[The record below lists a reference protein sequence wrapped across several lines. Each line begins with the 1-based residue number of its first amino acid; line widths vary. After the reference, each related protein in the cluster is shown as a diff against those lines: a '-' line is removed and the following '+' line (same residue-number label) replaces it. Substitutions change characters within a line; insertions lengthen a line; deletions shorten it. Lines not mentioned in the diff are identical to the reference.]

1 MQTVEASSPIR
12 SSRYKKLTICPCCG
26 FKFTGDL
33 RAGCANCGA
42 RAVGEPLARPE
53 HELPSYGRA
62 LLVGVAGA
70 SALLAFLIATLTA
83 LLQRATLSF
92 DFWSLIASAE
102 TAAWRLK
109 WLALPFAVVSIWLG
123 WRICES
129 IRKEPVRFMG
139 SRVAQGGLIAS
150 VSFALLVATF
160 IGITVP
166 ERLRQ
171 HERGVE
177 AGYRARL
184 YTHNRAFMEYRARFG
199 TFPAD
204 ISDLRNLPDADGS
217 IAELIRHAEQTSYK
231 PWTELAATQPPP
243 AKSRRLRGAAIQ
255 PAALNSDS
263 DDAQREGVPFTNY
276 ELRLPGEDKIL
287 GTEDDWLMRDGIVRP
302 ATSLESSTV
311 IPSSA
316 PATP

>member
-1 MQTVEASSPIR
+1 
-12 SSRYKKLTICPCCG
+12 
-26 FKFTGDL
+26 
-33 RAGCANCGA
+33 
-42 RAVGEPLARPE
+42 LARPE

-62 LLVGVAGA
+62 LLVGVTGA
-70 SALLAFLIATLTA
+70 SALIAFLISTLTA
-83 LLQRATLSF
+83 LFQRATPSF
-92 DFWSLIASAE
+92 DFWSLVSAAE
-102 TAAWRLK
+102 TAAWGLK
-109 WLALPFAVVSIWLG
+109 WLAVPFAVISIWLG

-139 SRVAQGGLIAS
+139 SRVAHGGLVAS

-171 HERGVE
+171 HDRSVE
-177 AGYRARL
+177 ATYRARL

-204 ISDLRNLPDADGS
+204 INDLRNLPDADGS
-217 IAELIRHAEQTSYK
+217 IAELIRNAEQTSYK

-243 AKSRRLRGAAIQ
+243 AKSRRLRGVALQ
-255 PAALNSDS
+255 PATLNSDS
-263 DDAQREGVPFTNY
+263 DDTQTEGVPFTNY

-287 GTEDDWLMRDGIVRP
+287 GTEDDWLMRDGLVRP
-302 ATSLESSTV
+302 ASTLEGTSAA
-311 IPSSA
+311 PSSIN
-316 PATP
+316 ATP

>member
-1 MQTVEASSPIR
+1 M
-12 SSRYKKLTICPCCG
+12 TICPCCG

-33 RAGCANCGA
+33 RTGCASCGA
-42 RAVGEPLARPE
+42 QAVGEPLARPE
-53 HELPSYGRA
+53 YELPSYGRA
-62 LLVGVAGA
+62 LLVGVTGA
-70 SALLAFLIATLTA
+70 AALLAFLVTTLTA
-83 LLQRATLSF
+83 LFQRATLIF
-92 DFWSLIASAE
+92 DFWSLMASAE

-139 SRVAQGGLIAS
+139 SRVAHGGLIAS
-150 VSFALLVATF
+150 ISFAVLMATF

-177 AGYRARL
+177 AAYRARL
-184 YTHNRAFMEYRARFG
+184 YTHNRAFLEYRARFG

-204 ISDLRNLPDADGS
+204 ISDLRNLPDEDGS
-217 IAELIRHAEQTSYK
+217 IAELIRNAEQTSYK

-243 AKSRRLRGAAIQ
+243 SKSRRLRGAALQ

-263 DDAQREGVPFTNY
+263 DDTQTEGVPFTNY

-287 GTEDDWLMRDGIVRP
+287 GTDDDWLMRDGIVRP
-302 ATSLESSTV
+302 ATALEG
-311 IPSSA
+311 SSA
-316 PATP
+316 VSSSANTTP